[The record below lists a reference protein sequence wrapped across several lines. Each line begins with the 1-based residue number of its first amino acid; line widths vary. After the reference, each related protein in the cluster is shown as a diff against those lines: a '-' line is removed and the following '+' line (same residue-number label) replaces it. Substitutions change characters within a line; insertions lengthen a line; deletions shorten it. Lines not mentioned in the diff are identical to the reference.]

1 MKKEKK
7 SLPEKKKGFSLKS
20 ITKYLR
26 ELSVVVAGIAITFIA
41 SNWISNRNAQKELA
55 NDLEAVRIELEDN
68 LALIRE
74 KGAFL

>member
-1 MKKEKK
+1 M
-7 SLPEKKKGFSLKS
+7 KS